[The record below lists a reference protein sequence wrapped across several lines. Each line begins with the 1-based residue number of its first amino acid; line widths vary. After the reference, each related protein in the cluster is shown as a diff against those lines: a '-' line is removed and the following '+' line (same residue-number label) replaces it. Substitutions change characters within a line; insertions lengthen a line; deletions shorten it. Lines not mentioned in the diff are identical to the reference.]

1 MTFFV
6 GTTTPGDRWK
16 IYLPTAALAQIERS
30 LDSSA
35 ASALL
40 RSRWSDAA
48 ADQRPQQVVKRI
60 PPQFSTAQN
69 RMISRK
75 RDTRKVY

>member
-1 MTFFV
+1 MTAITFFV

-16 IYLPTAALAQIERS
+16 IYLPTAALAKTERS
-30 LDSSA
+30 LDSTA

-48 ADQRPQQVVKRI
+48 AHQRLSKLSNEFRI
-60 PPQFSTAQN
+60 RFQ
-69 RMISRK
+69 RLIIE
-75 RDTRKVY
+75 